1 LQPYALSTTVQN
13 LVKETA
19 GSFERQITETR
30 GLIPSNAGTR
40 NLLKGTKDLSGNDA
54 KSFNTSDKYLDF
66 NIARSRPTTGYSDT
80 FSAYTTI
87 PVTANDY
94 IISFYAKSDV
104 DGATLYC
111 HFYNPN
117 TTTKAESSTGYKSGS
132 SDGLARVQ
140 VTTEWQRYWVK
151 WSQSKTDTVK

>member
-1 LQPYALSTTVQN
+1 MDDADTAITQNATEISKRLRKTQVDKAITDKGFQTASQVDTAIAGKGYQTKSDVDNNITGRGYITSSALQPYAISTTVQN

-87 PVTANDY
+87 PVTAND
-94 IISFYAKSDV
+94 
-104 DGATLYC
+104 
-111 HFYNPN
+111 
-117 TTTKAESSTGYKSGS
+117 
-132 SDGLARVQ
+132 
-140 VTTEWQRYWVK
+140 
-151 WSQSKTDTVK
+151 